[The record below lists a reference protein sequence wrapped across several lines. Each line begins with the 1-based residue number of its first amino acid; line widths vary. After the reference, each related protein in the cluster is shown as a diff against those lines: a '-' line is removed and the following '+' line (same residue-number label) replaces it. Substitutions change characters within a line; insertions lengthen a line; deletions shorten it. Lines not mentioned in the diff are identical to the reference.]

1 MENNEEMRRCSHCG
15 AVVNG
20 SDCTEF
26 DGEILCPAC
35 LERETTFCD
44 ECETRIWRSDNAGD
58 INITLC
64 RSCYDNDY
72 VRCEQ
77 CGRII
82 HEDSANYIHD
92 EPYCDNCYDDHE
104 DSEDDE
110 DRMIHDY
117 FYKPAPIFYGN
128 GKRFFGV
135 ELEIDYGGKYDDHA
149 ERLLNI
155 ANFNYE
161 NIYIKSDGSL
171 EDGMEIVTHPMTLD
185 HHKTKMPWEEVMKKA
200 VSLGYKSHKSGT
212 CGLHIHVNR
221 ETFGKTREAQDD
233 AISRVLY
240 FVEHHWNELLRFSRR
255 TEAQMNH
262 WAARYGYKS
271 DPKEILDSAKNERKG
286 RYTCVN
292 ITNWNTVEFRMFRGT
307 LKYNTLIATLELVN
321 RICNLA
327 VNSDDESIAKIS
339 WSDFVTTLNDTD
351 CAELITYLKERR
363 LYVNSPVDRE
373 EEE

>member
-1 MENNEEMRRCSHCG
+1 MENNEEMRRCSNCG
-15 AVVNG
+15 AEVR
-20 SDCTEF
+20 SEDCTEF
-26 DGEILCPAC
+26 DGEVLCPRC

-44 ECETRIWRSDNAGD
+44 ECGTRIWRDENVGD

-64 RSCYDNDY
+64 QNCYDNSF
-72 VRCEQ
+72 VTCEQ

-82 HEDSANYIHD
+82 HEDCANYIND
-92 EPYCDNCYDDHE
+92 EPYCDNCYDNYE
-104 DSEDDE
+104 YQT
-110 DRMIHDY
+110 IHDY
-117 FYKPAPIFYGN
+117 SYKPEPIFYGN

-135 ELEIDYGGKYDDHA
+135 ELEIDFGGKCDDHA
-149 ERLLNI
+149 ESLLNI
-155 ANFNYE
+155 ANRNNE
-161 NIYIKSDGSL
+161 HIYIKSDGSL
-171 EDGMEIVTHPMTLD
+171 EDGMEIVTHPMTLEY
-185 HHKTKMPWEEVMKKA
+185 HKTRMPWEEVMKKA
-200 VSLGYKSHKSGT
+200 VSLGYRSHKAGT
-212 CGLHIHVNR
+212 CGLHVHVSR
-221 ETFGKTREAQDD
+221 GIFGETREAQDD

-240 FVEHHWNELLRFSRR
+240 FVEHHWNELLKFSRR
-255 TEAQMNH
+255 TEHQMNQ
-262 WAARYGYKS
+262 WAARYGYKN
-271 DPKEILDSAKNERKG
+271 DPKEILDNAKNGQKG

-327 VNSDDESIAKIS
+327 VNSNDESIAKIS